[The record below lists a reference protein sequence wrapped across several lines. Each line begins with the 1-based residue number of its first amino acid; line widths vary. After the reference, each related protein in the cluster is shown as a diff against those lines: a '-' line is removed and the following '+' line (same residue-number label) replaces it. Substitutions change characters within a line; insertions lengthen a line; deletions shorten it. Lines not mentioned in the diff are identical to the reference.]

1 VSQLSF
7 LVDYL
12 KKNPNPN
19 LEVIALGF
27 ERHKD
32 KAKAMNALRTYKE
45 KFGMTYELL
54 YAGPSNKKEA
64 AKSLPMLNQI
74 ISYPTLIFIDQND
87 QVRKIHTGFS
97 GPATDQYQDFISDF
111 ELTLNDLLKELE
123 S

>member
-1 VSQLSF
+1 LEPGV
-7 LVDYL
+7 
-12 KKNPNPN
+12 PNPN

-32 KAKAMNALRTYKE
+32 KTKAMNALRTYKE
-45 KFGMTYELL
+45 KFGMTYDLL
-54 YAGPSNKKEA
+54 YAGPSDKKEA

-97 GPATDQYQDFISDF
+97 GPATDQYQDFITEF
-111 ELTLNDLLKELE
+111 ELTLNEMLEGLE